1 MSTATRKRLAKVVRW
16 PDVDLAELALLVCAE
31 AEPTIDVDIALLRV
45 DALADGLRA
54 AGFRAGEP
62 EADADALT
70 RYLAVE
76 QGFEGTEERTP
87 DAALLTHVLDNKRG
101 LPVALT
107 MLYVAIARRLR
118 IPAFPIGLPGRVV
131 TGIGGGDRP
140 VVVDPSRGGVRL
152 DQAAIAAQVEEATS
166 GQLSFRR
173 SMLRA
178 SPTPNVVRRLLN
190 ELAAAYTLQGRSA
203 DALWVTE
210 LKLLLPNRL
219 PDDHRVQGDLLV
231 QVGRYDVAA
240 AAYEAY
246 LEATAGAATDDDEVR
261 RAIIRAR
268 ARMN

>member
-1 MSTATRKRLAKVVRW
+1 MSTASRQRLARVVRH

-31 AEPTIDVDIALLRV
+31 ADASVDVDIALLRV
-45 DALADGLRA
+45 DALADGLRS
-54 AGFRAGEP
+54 AGFRSGEP
-62 EADADALT
+62 EADAAALT
-70 RYLAVE
+70 RYLAHE
-76 QGFEGTEERTP
+76 QGFDGTEDRSP
-87 DAALLTHVLDNKRG
+87 SSALLTHVLDRKRG

-131 TGIGGGDRP
+131 TGIGGRERP
-140 VVVDPSRGGVRL
+140 IVVDPSRAGRRL
-152 DQAAIAAQVEEATS
+152 DQAAISAQVAEATS

-190 ELAAAYTLQGRSA
+190 ELAAAYTLEGRSV

-219 PDDHRVQGDLLV
+219 PDDHRVHGDLLV
-231 QVGRYDVAA
+231 QVGRFDVAA
-240 AAYEAY
+240 GAYESY
-246 LEATAGAATDDDEVR
+246 LDATAGRASDDAEVR
-261 RAIIRAR
+261 HLAIRAR

>member
-1 MSTATRKRLAKVVRW
+1 MTPSRQRLAQVVRHR
-16 PDVDLAELALLVCAE
+16 DVDLAEVALLVAHE
-31 AEPTIDVDIALLRV
+31 ADPTVDVGVGLLRV
-45 DALADGLRA
+45 DALADGLRS
-54 AGFRAGEP
+54 AGFRPGDP
-62 EADADALT
+62 DHDATALSA
-70 RYLAVE
+70 YLAEE
-76 QGFEGTEERTP
+76 QGFDGADEP
-87 DAALLTHVLDNKRG
+87 SAAAALLPQVLDRKRG

-107 MLYVAIARRLR
+107 MLYVAIARRVGV
-118 IPAFPIGLPGRVV
+118 PAFPIGLPGRVV

-140 VVVDPSRGGVRL
+140 VVLDPSRAGRRL
-152 DQAAIAAQVEEATS
+152 DGPDIEAQIQDATG

-190 ELAAAYTLQGRSA
+190 DLAAAYTLGGCST

-219 PDDHRVQGDLLV
+219 ADDHRVHGDQLV
-231 QVGRYDVAA
+231 QVGRFDVAV

-246 LEATAGAATDDDEVR
+246 LELTGGTAADDAEVR
-261 RAIIRAR
+261 HALIRAR

>member
-1 MSTATRKRLAKVVRW
+1 MSTASRQRLARIVRR

-31 AEPTIDVDIALLRV
+31 ADPSVDVDIALLRV
-45 DALADGLRA
+45 DALADGLRS

-62 EADADALT
+62 DADADALT
-70 RYLAVE
+70 RYLAVQ
-76 QGFEGTEERTP
+76 QGFDGTDDRS
-87 DAALLTHVLDNKRG
+87 AASALLTHVMDRKRG

-131 TGIGGGDRP
+131 TGIGGGERP
-140 VVVDPSRGGVRL
+140 VVVDPSRSGRRL
-152 DQAAIAAQVEEATS
+152 DQAAISAQVEEATS

-190 ELAAAYTLQGRSA
+190 DLAAAYTLEGRST

-219 PDDHRVQGDLLV
+219 PADHRVHADLLV
-231 QVGRYDVAA
+231 QVGRFDVAA

-246 LEATAGAATDDDEVR
+246 LEVTGGGAADDTEVR
-261 RAIIRAR
+261 HLAIRAR

>member
-1 MSTATRKRLAKVVRW
+1 MSTDSRLRLARAVRR
-16 PDVDLAELALLVCAE
+16 PDVDLAEVALLVCAE
-31 AEPTIDVDIALLRV
+31 ADPTVDVDIGLLRI

-54 AGFRAGEP
+54 AGFRSGEP
-62 EADADALT
+62 DADAQALT
-70 RYLAVE
+70 GYLAD
-76 QGFEGTEERTP
+76 QHGFDGA
-87 DAALLTHVLDNKRG
+87 DDLSASAALLTEVLNHKRG

-140 VVVDPSRGGVRL
+140 IVLDPSRGGRRL
-152 DQAAIAAQVEEATS
+152 DQAAISEQIEQATG
-166 GQLSFRR
+166 GQLGFRR

-190 ELAAAYTLQGRSA
+190 DLAAAYTLDGRSE
-203 DALWVTE
+203 DALWVVE

-219 PDDHRVQGDLLV
+219 PDDHRVHGDLLL
-231 QVGRYDVAA
+231 QVGRFDVAA

-246 LEATAGAATDDDEVR
+246 LEATGGEATDDTEVR
-261 RAIIRAR
+261 HAVIRAR